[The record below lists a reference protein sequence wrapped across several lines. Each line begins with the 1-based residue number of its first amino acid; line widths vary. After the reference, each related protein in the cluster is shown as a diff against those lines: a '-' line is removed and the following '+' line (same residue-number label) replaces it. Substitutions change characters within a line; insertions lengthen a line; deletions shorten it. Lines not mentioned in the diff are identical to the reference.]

1 MYLLRCDSFNGV
13 KGWHREGTTDA
24 ATLRG
29 ALVLRNYRK
38 GSVKFDVERGER
50 WLDLGANVG
59 AFALYCWQRGAVA
72 ECYEPDAE
80 NFAILAKNNVG
91 EFKLHQA
98 AVSHCTMPQ
107 LAFYTVPD
115 KNNFQRG
122 SLFHVGK
129 FKTMVT
135 NVYAGGKLTQER
147 FDGVKWDIEGAEFGL
162 IDHKLLPNT
171 RKLVLEYHTSRDA
184 SMTALARRLAIL
196 QSRFQHVAYPS
207 EYNSMLQH
215 GGRQRSW
222 YDRLIFCWDD
232 R

>member
-1 MYLLRCDSFNGV
+1 MYLLRCDSFNGI
-13 KGWHREGTTDA
+13 KAWHRQGTTDA
-24 ATLRG
+24 ATLHG

-38 GSVKFDVERGER
+38 RSVKFDVERCER
-50 WLDLGANVG
+50 WLDLGANIG
-59 AFALYCWQRGAVA
+59 AFALYCRQRGAVA

-80 NFAILAKNNVG
+80 NFAILAKNVG

-135 NVYAGGKLTQER
+135 NVYAGKLAQER

-184 SMTALARRLAIL
+184 SMAALARRLAIL

-207 EYNSMLQH
+207 EYDGMLQQ

-222 YDRLIFCWDD
+222 YDRLIFCWNDE
-232 R
+232 